1 MGMVY
6 SASDLGRIQKATGI
20 NFGQAQLDS
29 IFTLQGPEQTEQF
42 IKDLQRVVF
51 IYENSLLADG
61 RVQESYAEEWRLVCK
76 RIGIWFSYLSLL
88 EPKRRG
94 WFGKKEIPFPAKA
107 MLSQVLSPD
116 APIRKTG
123 ILEI

>member
-1 MGMVY
+1 MLY
-6 SASDLGRIQKATGI
+6 SANDLNRIQKATGI
-20 NFGQAQLDS
+20 KIVQDQINS
-29 IFTLQGPEQTEQF
+29 ILTLQSPEQTEQF
-42 IKDLQRVVF
+42 IEDLQKVVF
-51 IYENSLLADG
+51 IYEDSLPSGG
-61 RVQESYAEEWRLVCK
+61 RVQDQYAEEWRLVCK

-94 WFGKKEIPFPAKA
+94 WFGKKELPFSAKM
-107 MLSQVLSPD
+107 MLSRVLSPD

>member
-1 MGMVY
+1 MLY
-6 SASDLGRIQKATGI
+6 SANDLNRIQKATGI
-20 NFGQAQLDS
+20 KIGQDQINS
-29 IFTLQGPEQTEQF
+29 ILTLQSPEQTEQF
-42 IKDLQRVVF
+42 IEDLQKVVF
-51 IYENSLLADG
+51 IYEDSLPAGG
-61 RVQESYAEEWRLVCK
+61 RVQDQYAEEWGLVCK

-94 WFGKKEIPFPAKA
+94 WFGKKEIPFPAKM

>member
-1 MGMVY
+1 MLY
-6 SASDLGRIQKATGI
+6 SANDLNRIQKATGI
-20 NFGQAQLDS
+20 KVGQDQINS
-29 IFTLQGPEQTEQF
+29 ILTLQSPEQTEQF
-42 IKDLQRVVF
+42 IEDLQKVVF
-51 IYENSLLADG
+51 IYEDSLPAGG
-61 RVQESYAEEWRLVCK
+61 RVQDQYAEEWGLVSK

-94 WFGKKEIPFPAKA
+94 WFGKKEIPFPAKM
-107 MLSQVLSPD
+107 MLSRVLSPD